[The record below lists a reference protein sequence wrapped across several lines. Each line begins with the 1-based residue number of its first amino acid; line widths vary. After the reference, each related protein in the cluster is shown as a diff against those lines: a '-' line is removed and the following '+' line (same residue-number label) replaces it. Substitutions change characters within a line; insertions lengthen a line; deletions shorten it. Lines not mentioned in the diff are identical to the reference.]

1 MTPAEERLLAIH
13 TVLVKY
19 NQGASMIDIENEI
32 LEGALRPQEVQDACY
47 AVFKRGELEHIFAV
61 VWSKMLRMR

>member
-1 MTPAEERLLAIH
+1 MTHSEERMVAIH

-19 NQGASMIDIENEI
+19 NQGASMIDIEAEI

-47 AVFKRGELEHIFAV
+47 AVFKRSELGHIFAV
-61 VWSKMLRMR
+61 VWSGMLRMR